1 MNNNERLARNT
12 MYLYIRMFVILI
24 VSLYTSRVIL
34 NTLGVIDF
42 GIYNV
47 VAGFVSLFGF
57 LNATLSSSLQRFY
70 NYELGSSGETGV
82 SRVYSV
88 GLKIHLVIALC
99 LLLVLESF
107 GIWYVNNVMVIPED
121 RLIAANFVF
130 QAVIASMILI
140 ILQIPYL
147 GAILAYERMNYYSLI
162 SIIDVLLKLV
172 IVLVLPLFQSDKLII
187 YSILLL
193 LISLFDFVAY
203 VIFSK
208 RNFNGLQYTNN
219 PDKSVLKGILSFSSW
234 NLVGTFAFMLKGQG
248 INMLLNSFFGPIVN
262 AARGIAFQ
270 VNNAVSSFSGSI
282 STSFRPQIVDSYAK
296 NDYQRVSNLFY
307 SEGRICFSLILLIIV
322 PIIMEMDMILH
333 LWLGGDSIPEN
344 TSLYTILVLLDL
356 LLCTINPSIGQVAF
370 ATGNIRRYQI
380 ANSCINL
387 LLIPFCWLLLRFGFS
402 ATSVYILT
410 IVFSILNQAVCLIE
424 LNHIFEVDLKKYAKT
439 VVFPCLLATIL
450 AFTPQVIL
458 HYYLSS
464 SILRV
469 VFVCILDIVCTGG
482 VILLVI
488 LTQSER
494 SLLNKYITLRLR
506 RVRS

>member
-1 MNNNERLARNT
+1 MDSNERLARNT

-57 LNATLSSSLQRFY
+57 LNATLSSSMQRFY
-70 NYELGSSGETGV
+70 NYELGSSGESGV

-99 LLLVLESF
+99 LLIVLESF

-187 YSILLL
+187 YSVLLL

-203 VIFSK
+203 FIFSK
-208 RNFNGLQYTNN
+208 RNFSGLQYTKNT
-219 PDKSVLKGILSFSSW
+219 DKSVLKGILSFSSW

-248 INMLLNSFFGPIVN
+248 VNMLLNSFFGPVVN

-270 VNNAVSSFSGSI
+270 VYSAVNSFSGSI
-282 STSFRPQIVDSYAK
+282 STSFRPQIVESYARD
-296 NDYQRVSNLFY
+296 DYKRVKTLLY
-307 SEGRICFSLILLIIV
+307 SEGRICFALILLIIV
-322 PIIMEMDMILH
+322 PVIMEMDMILK
-333 LWLGGDSIPEN
+333 LWLGSSIPSK
-344 TSLYTILVLLDL
+344 TSCYTILVLIDL
-356 LLCTINPSIGQVAF
+356 LICSTNPSVGQVVF
-370 ATGNIRRYQI
+370 ATGNIRRFQI
-380 ANSCINL
+380 ASSCVNL
-387 LLIPFCWLLLRFGFS
+387 LLVPCCWFFLWLGFS
-402 ATSVYILT
+402 ATSSYILT
-410 IVFSILNQAVCLIE
+410 IIFSTINQIVCLFELNHVFSIDLRSYLRTVAIPCLFAAVLAFVPQIVVHILIQSSFFRFGLVCL
-424 LNHIFEVDLKKYAKT
+424 LD
-439 VVFPCLLATIL
+439 IL
-450 AFTPQVIL
+450 FTSPVIYYLILSDQEKVIL
-458 HYYLSS
+458 KSYTLNF
-464 SILRV
+464 LR
-469 VFVCILDIVCTGG
+469 IKT
-482 VILLVI
+482 
-488 LTQSER
+488 
-494 SLLNKYITLRLR
+494 
-506 RVRS
+506 